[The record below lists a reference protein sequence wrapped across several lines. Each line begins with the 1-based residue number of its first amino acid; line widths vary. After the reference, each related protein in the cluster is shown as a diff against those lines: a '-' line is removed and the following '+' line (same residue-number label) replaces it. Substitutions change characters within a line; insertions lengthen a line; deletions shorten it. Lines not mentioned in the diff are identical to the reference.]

1 MAVDKITAK
10 TGNAPIKQLGQTRG
24 TRFGTNRDA
33 KAGSAEVREEKAG
46 S

>member
-1 MAVDKITAK
+1 MAAEDVNMN
-10 TGNAPIKQLGQTRG
+10 TGKAPVKQLGQTRG

-33 KAGSAEVREEKAG
+33 QASSTAVSEEKAG

>member
-1 MAVDKITAK
+1 MDRITAK

-24 TRFGTNRDA
+24 ERFGTNRDV
-33 KAGSAEVREEKAG
+33 KATSTAVREEKAG